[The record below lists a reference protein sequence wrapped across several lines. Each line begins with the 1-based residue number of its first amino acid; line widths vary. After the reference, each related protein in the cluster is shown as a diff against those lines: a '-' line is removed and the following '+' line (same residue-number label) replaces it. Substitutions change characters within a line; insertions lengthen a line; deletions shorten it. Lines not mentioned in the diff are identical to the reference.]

1 MTTWHQATHMKVG
14 EHRWEQGGSQGMK
27 WEEENKPD
35 KTRSEGNTTHDKE
48 LYRLY
53 WDTKINQEV

>member
-1 MTTWHQATHMKVG
+1 MTTWHQATRMTVG
-14 EHRWEQGGSQGMK
+14 EDRWEQGGSQGMK

-48 LYRLY
+48 LDRL
-53 WDTKINQEV
+53 